1 MVELVRISG
10 FARFCARFSGIY
22 VGLGARTRL
31 LPMRI
36 CLKLHFSWKGI
47 DKRCFLVYHNV
58 VSEQRYELGLRCDSF
73 RAMFSVFV
81 RVCLKKENPQV
92 RVDFSSVQGRNPKA

>member
-10 FARFCARFSGIY
+10 FVRFCVRLSGIY
-22 VGLGARTRL
+22 AGLDARTRL

-36 CLKLHFSWKGI
+36 CLKLHFFWKGI
-47 DKRCFLVYHNV
+47 DKRCFLVYHNG
-58 VSEQRYELGLRCDSF
+58 VSEQRYELGLRCDLF

-81 RVCLKKENPQV
+81 
-92 RVDFSSVQGRNPKA
+92 SIYA